1 MIRTIPSLN
10 GPEASSLRPARPLP
24 PAERGA
30 FAAVLESK
38 LSASRDVR
46 FSAHALKRLE
56 DRAIELTSG
65 DHGRIRDAVDQ
76 LGAKGG
82 RESLVLMDRVALV
95 VSVPNRTI
103 ITAVATGELNA
114 NVFTKIDSAVV
125 VGNPAAAAA
134 SETQSQTTGLDP
146 LRETRVPRID

>member
-1 MIRTIPSLN
+1 MIRPILDLSPPSAATA
-10 GPEASSLRPARPLP
+10 GMMRAAP
-24 PAERGA
+24 PPERGT
-30 FAAVLESK
+30 FAAVLETK
-38 LSASRDVR
+38 LAAQREVR

-56 DRAIELTSG
+56 DRAIELTTG

-103 ITAVATGELNA
+103 ITAVPTDELNA

-125 VGNPAAAAA
+125 VGSNATAA
-134 SETQSQTTGLDP
+134 SPESQSKLQQGWTL
-146 LRETRVPRID
+146 